1 MGSSVSEADES
12 GRSFEVVDV
21 DGNALR
27 FVAAD
32 FDEMFETDDEAEMRR
47 HLELGWVVLD
57 EGRERGTA
65 PRGEWL
71 DALLRRGAGRVLP
84 AAADPSAGPA
94 ADVTVYLLGHLKQ
107 GTGGQPLP

>member
-21 DGNALR
+21 DGNARR

-32 FDEMFETDDEAEMRR
+32 FDEVFETDDEAEMRR

-65 PRGEWL
+65 PRASGST
-71 DALLRRGAGRVLP
+71 P
-84 AAADPSAGPA
+84 CCAAAPEGYCPRPPTPPPGRPPTSRCTCSGI
-94 ADVTVYLLGHLKQ
+94 
-107 GTGGQPLP
+107 